1 MVNQMFRKGIFVYQ
15 CEFCGFAYSELETA
29 ESCEE
34 FCGTH
39 GTCSSDITRYA
50 VIRPAVR
57 VIPVS
62 A

>member
-1 MVNQMFRKGIFVYQ
+1 MVNQMFRKGTFVYQ

-39 GTCSSDITRYA
+39 GTCSSEITGYA
-50 VIRPAVR
+50 VIRPVVR